1 MAGGIIG
8 GADNEFSYKMILF
21 AMAIIVLF
29 PTFLTIFTFDD
40 SENEDY
46 QELMN
51 GYRTFTGSNAPT
63 NEQIWGLTGIYTPFY
78 TGAYGYTEDGWLYGA
93 VVGEASPYVP
103 SQYKG
108 TLQEAGVQRG
118 DDGFYR
124 YTADTDYGDHKKG
137 DMYTAVTMD
146 VAQQS
151 DVFFTASGKHSDVN
165 GRFYYDFSGYRYA
178 FQPLANYTA
187 EDTDGNRKDVVA
199 TTTSLSLIWYNY
211 YGQSGISGQLIISGS
226 DSGVAYLTA
235 SQIVSAFSTV
245 TSTASFKLTFNGV
258 PMNVYIRLDPS
269 MIASGYTVEQC
280 YNNGFWEIMVTSLS
294 TDSDSY
300 MGTDYSFNIYAIWD
314 TLKDLFTFNA
324 EDLGITGPM
333 AIIAGLVIAI
343 PLYAALIS
351 IGMSF
356 YPVLIFAGILAA
368 IQAISIF

>member
-1 MAGGIIG
+1 MGILG
-8 GADNEFSYKMILF
+8 GADNEFSYKMCLF
-21 AMAIIVLF
+21 AMAIVFLF
-29 PTFLTIFTFDD
+29 PTFLTIFTYEADD
-40 SENEDY
+40 ANY
-46 QELMN
+46 QELMDD
-51 GYRTFTGSNAPT
+51 YYTFTGHNAPT
-63 NEQIWGLTGIYTPFY
+63 NEQIWGLTGIYTPYY
-78 TGAYGYTEDGWLYGA
+78 TGAYGYTEDGWLYGS
-93 VVGEASPYVP
+93 VVGSNSPYVP

-108 TLQEAGVQRG
+108 TPQEAGVQRG
-118 DDGFYR
+118 ADGFYR
-124 YTADTDYGDHKKG
+124 YTVASTYGDHAVG

-151 DVFFTASGKHSDVN
+151 DVFFTASGKHSDVS

-178 FQPLANYTA
+178 FQPLANYTT
-187 EDTDGNRKDVVA
+187 EDTDGNKKDVIA
-199 TTTSLSLIWYNY
+199 TSTSLSLIWYNY

-235 SQIVSAFSTV
+235 SQIVSAFSQI
-245 TSTASFKLTFNGV
+245 TSTAAFKMTFNGV

-269 MIASGYTVEQC
+269 MIASGYTVEEC

-294 TDSDSY
+294 TDIDSY
-300 MGTDYSFNIYAIWD
+300 TGTDYSFNIYEIWN
-314 TLKDLFTFNA
+314 TLKKLFTFDA
-324 EDLGITGPM
+324 ADLGITGPM
-333 AIIAGLVIAI
+333 AIIASLVIAI

>member
-1 MAGGIIG
+1 MGILG

-21 AMAIIVLF
+21 AMAIVFLF
-29 PTFLTIFTFDD
+29 PTFLTIFTYEEADD
-40 SENEDY
+40 SNY
-46 QELMN
+46 QELMED
-51 GYRTFTGSNAPT
+51 YYTFTGHNAPT
-63 NEQIWGLTGIYTPFY
+63 NEQIWGLTGIYTPY
-78 TGAYGYTEDGWLYGA
+78 YSGAYGYTEDGWLYGSI
-93 VVGEASPYVP
+93 VGSQAAYVP

-108 TLQEAGVQRG
+108 TQQEAGVQRG

-124 YTADTDYGDHKKG
+124 YVKASSYGDHSVG
-137 DMYTAVTMD
+137 DLYTAVTMD

-151 DVFFTASGKHSDVN
+151 DVFFTATGKHSDVN

-178 FQPLANYTA
+178 FQPLANYKT
-187 EDTDGNRKDVVA
+187 EDTDGNAKEVVA
-199 TTTSLSLIWYNY
+199 TSTSLSLIWYNY

-235 SQIVSAFSTV
+235 SQIVSAFSQV
-245 TSTASFKLTFNGV
+245 TSTAAFKMTFNGV

-269 MIASGYTVEQC
+269 MIASGYTVEEC

-294 TDSDSY
+294 TDADSY
-300 MGTDYSFNIYAIWD
+300 TGTDYSFNIYEIWD
-314 TLKDLFTFNA
+314 TLIKLFTFDA

-333 AIIAGLVIAI
+333 AIIASLVVAI